1 MAPFFFGA
9 GPGVRLHS
17 RAFLMKHP
25 LALPLLLAAL
35 TLPAAAQAPKWPAI
49 TQQTKPWTRWWWEG
63 SAVNKA
69 DLTHLLTQYQQ
80 AGLGGMEI
88 TTIYGVK
95 GAESQFIDFLSP
107 KWMDMLTH
115 TLTEASRL
123 GLGIDMA
130 QASGWPFGG
139 PWVAPADAS
148 KYVTYKTYEVKGGA
162 GLSELIGFMQKP
174 IATAIG
180 HKVDS
185 KQLADPVARNKNM
198 QTLALEQVR
207 YEKPLALQTL
217 MAYSAKGEVLDLTG
231 KVSPDGKLS
240 WTAPAGS
247 WTLYAL
253 FQGGHGKQVERAG
266 PGGEGDVID
275 HFSKTATDHYLAYFD
290 KAFKGYDVK
299 PIRAFFND
307 SYEVDDAQGEA
318 NWTPL
323 MFAEFQ
329 RLRGYDLRQHLP
341 ALFNKATDDENQRVL
356 TDYRE
361 TISELLL
368 ENYTKTWG
376 AWAKTHDALIRN
388 QAHGS
393 PANILDLYAATD
405 IPETEGEDL
414 TRIKFASSAAH
425 VTGKPLTSAE
435 TATWENDH
443 FLSKLSDVKKAVDR
457 MLLGGVNHVFYHG
470 TAYSPQAATWPGWL
484 FYAAV
489 EFNPQNPFWTD
500 FGKLN
505 QYAARCQSFL
515 QAGQPSNDVLLYL
528 PISDAYTRPG
538 KVLLQHFDGIEHGFK
553 GLPIEATSEMLLAKG
568 YGYDFISD
576 KQVQLVQATG
586 KALITSGGTSYQTLL
601 VPNAQLMPL
610 PTLAQLMKLAQNGA
624 TIILQNQAPIDVP
637 GLGSLAA
644 RRASF
649 KKLLGQ
655 AKFAAT
661 KQAGVQQ
668 ATLGKGRILLGNDV
682 PQLLAQ
688 AGVKRE
694 TLVDNGLQFMRRS
707 HAKGYY
713 YFLANWGDK
722 AVSSWV
728 SLQNPAK
735 SVGLYNPMTEQ
746 TGLAKVRVSPQGTP
760 EVYVQLAPGE
770 TCILDANTGPP
781 TGPIYPY
788 LNLAAAPQPL
798 TGLWDL
804 TFLTGGPELPA
815 KLQTRDLASWTAL
828 AGEAGKK
835 FSGTATYTTTFALP
849 QGAGDGWLLDLGRVA
864 QSARVQVN
872 GQPAT
877 TLIGP
882 VYQVY
887 LPKSQLKPSNTLTV
901 TVSNLMANR
910 IADMDRNHID
920 WKIFYNTNMP
930 AKLKENRGSDG
941 LFTAEKW
948 EPKES
953 GLLGPVT
960 LTAASL
966 GTPVQ

>member
-1 MAPFFFGA
+1 
-9 GPGVRLHS
+9 
-17 RAFLMKHP
+17 MKRP
-25 LALPLLLAAL
+25 LALLLLASL
-35 TLPAAAQAPKWPAI
+35 TAQAQAPKWPAI

-69 DLTHLLTQYQQ
+69 DLTTVLTEYQK
-80 AGLGGMEI
+80 ANLGGLEI

-107 KWMDMLTH
+107 KWMDMLSH
-115 TLTEASRL
+115 TLTEAGRL

-139 PWVAPADAS
+139 PWVAPVDAS
-148 KYVTYKTYEVKGGA
+148 KYVAYKTYEVKGGA
-162 GLSELIGFMQKP
+162 GLPEAVSFMQKP
-174 IATAIG
+174 IVTAVN
-180 HKVDS
+180 HKVDI
-185 KQLADPVARNKNM
+185 KQLTDPVATNKNK
-198 QTLALEQVR
+198 QALALDQVR
-207 YEKPLALQTL
+207 FEKPLPLQTL
-217 MAYSAKGEVLDLTG
+217 MAYSDKGETLDLTS
-231 KVSPDGKLS
+231 KVGADGKLG
-240 WTAPAGS
+240 WTAPAGAS

-290 KAFKGYDVK
+290 KAFAGHDVK

-318 NWTPL
+318 NWTPQ

-329 RLRGYDLRQHLP
+329 KRRGYDLRQHLP
-341 ALFNKATDDENQRVL
+341 ALFNKASEDENQRVL
-356 TDYRE
+356 TDYRQ

-368 ENYTKTWG
+368 ENYTQTWG
-376 AWAKTHDALIRN
+376 TWAKTHDALIRN

-443 FLSKLSDVKKAVDR
+443 FLSKLSDVKKAIDR

-470 TAYSPQAATWPGWL
+470 TAYSPPSAKWPGWL

-505 QYAARCQSFL
+505 LYTARAQSFL

-528 PISDAYTRPG
+528 PMSDAYTRPG

-553 GLPIEATSEMLLAKG
+553 GLPIAATSELLLSKG

-576 KQVQLVQATG
+576 KQVQAVKNTG
-586 KALITSGGTSYQTLL
+586 GTLTTSGGAVYQTLL
-601 VPNAQLMPL
+601 VPDAHLMPL
-610 PTLAQLMKLAQNGA
+610 PTLESLLKLAQNGG
-624 TIILQNQAPIDVP
+624 TILLQNQLPADVP
-637 GLGSLAA
+637 GLGNLEN
-644 RRASF
+644 RRSNF
-649 KKLLGQ
+649 KKLLAQ
-655 AKFAAT
+655 LKLKAT
-661 KQAGVQQ
+661 AQAGVQQ
-668 ATLGKGRILLGNDV
+668 ASLGKGRVLLGNDV

-688 AGVKRE
+688 ANVRRE
-694 TLVDNGLQFMRRS
+694 TLADQGLQFMRRR
-707 HAKGYY
+707 HAQGHY
-713 YFLANWGDK
+713 YFLANWAEKPFAG
-722 AVSSWV
+722 WIT
-728 SLQNPAK
+728 LQTPAK
-735 SVGLYNPMTEQ
+735 AAALYNPMTEQ
-746 TGLAKVRVSPQGTP
+746 TGMARIRATAQGQA
-760 EVYVQLAPGE
+760 EIYVQLNPGE
-770 TCILDANTGPP
+770 TCILDTNEGERTGPA
-781 TGPIYPY
+781 YPY
-788 LNLAAAPQPL
+788 LTVAAAPQPL
-798 TGLWDL
+798 TGPWDL
-804 TFLTGGPELPA
+804 NFISGGPELPA
-815 KLQTRDLASWTAL
+815 RLQTKELTSWTTL
-828 AGEAGKK
+828 AGDAGRK
-835 FSGTATYTTTFALP
+835 FSGTATYSTTFPLP
-849 QGAGDGWLLDLGRVA
+849 QGEGDGFLLDLGRVA

-872 GQPAT
+872 GQPAA
-877 TLIGP
+877 TLLGP

-887 LPKSQLKPSNTLTV
+887 VPKYQLKASNTLTV

-910 IADMDRNHID
+910 IIDMDRNHVD

-930 AKLKENRGSDG
+930 AKLKENRGDDG
-941 LFTAEKW
+941 LFSTSNW
-948 EPKES
+948 SPLES

-960 LTAASL
+960 LTPATTGA
-966 GTPVQ
+966 PAQ

>member
-1 MAPFFFGA
+1 
-9 GPGVRLHS
+9 
-17 RAFLMKHP
+17 MKR
-25 LALPLLLAAL
+25 LLAPLFLATLGL
-35 TLPAAAQAPKWPAI
+35 TAHAQSPKWPAI

-69 DLTHLLTQYQQ
+69 DLTTVLTEYQK
-80 AGLGGMEI
+80 ANLGGLEI

-107 KWMDMLTH
+107 KWMDMLSH
-115 TLTEASRL
+115 TLTEAGRL

-139 PWVAPADAS
+139 PWVAPVDAS

-162 GLSELIGFMQKP
+162 SLSGPVSFMQKP

-180 HKVDS
+180 HKVDI
-185 KQLADPVARNKNM
+185 KQLADPVAKNKNM

-207 YEKPLALQTL
+207 FEKPLPLQAL
-217 MAYSAKGEVLDLTG
+217 MAYSDKGETLDLTS
-231 KVSPDGKLS
+231 KVGPDGKLS
-240 WTAPAGS
+240 WTAPAGSS

-290 KAFKGYDVK
+290 KAFAGHNVK

-318 NWTPL
+318 NWTPQ

-329 RLRGYDLRQHLP
+329 KRRGYDLRQHLP
-341 ALFNKATDDENQRVL
+341 ALFNKASEDENQRVL
-356 TDYRE
+356 TDYRQ

-368 ENYTKTWG
+368 ENYTQTWG

-443 FLSKLSDVKKAVDR
+443 FLSKLSDVKKAIDR

-470 TAYSPQAATWPGWL
+470 TAYSPPSAKWPGWL

-505 QYAARCQSFL
+505 QYTARAQSFL

-553 GLPIEATSEMLLAKG
+553 GLPIEATSELLLSKG

-576 KQVQLVQATG
+576 KQVQAVKNTG
-586 KALITSGGTSYQTLL
+586 NTLITSGGAVYQTLL
-601 VPNAQLMPL
+601 VPDAHLMPL
-610 PTLAQLMKLAQNGA
+610 PTLESLLKLAQNGG
-624 TIILQNQAPIDVP
+624 TILLQNQLPADVP
-637 GLGSLAA
+637 GLGNLEN
-644 RRASF
+644 RRSNF
-649 KKLLGQ
+649 RKLLAQ
-655 AKFAAT
+655 LKFKAT
-661 KQAGVQQ
+661 AQAGVQQ
-668 ATLGKGRILLGNDV
+668 ASLGKGRVLLGNDV

-688 AGVKRE
+688 ASVRRE
-694 TLVDNGLQFMRRS
+694 TLADQGLQFTRRS
-707 HAKGYY
+707 HAQGHY
-713 YFLANWGDK
+713 YFLANWAEKPFTG
-722 AVSSWV
+722 WIN
-728 SLQNPAK
+728 LQTPAK
-735 SVGLYNPMTEQ
+735 AAALYNPMTEQ
-746 TGLAKVRVSPQGTP
+746 TGMAKIRATAQGQA
-760 EVYVQLAPGE
+760 EIYVQLNPGE
-770 TCILDANTGPP
+770 TCILDTNEGERTGPA
-781 TGPIYPY
+781 YPY
-788 LNLAAAPQPL
+788 LTVAAAPQPL
-798 TGLWDL
+798 TGPWDL
-804 TFLTGGPELPA
+804 NFISGGPELPA
-815 KLQTRDLASWTAL
+815 RLQTKELASWTTL
-828 AGEAGKK
+828 AGDAGRK
-835 FSGTATYTTTFALP
+835 FSGTATYSTTFALP
-849 QGAGDGWLLDLGRVA
+849 QGDGDGFLLDLGRVA

-877 TLIGP
+877 TLLGP

-887 LPKSQLKPSNTLTV
+887 VPKYQLKASNTLTV

-910 IADMDRNHID
+910 IEDLDRNHVD

-930 AKLKENRGSDG
+930 AKLKENRGEDG
-941 LFTAEKW
+941 LFTTNKW
-948 EPKES
+948 TPLES

-960 LTAASL
+960 LTPAST
-966 GTPVQ
+966 GAPAQ

>member
-1 MAPFFFGA
+1 MKRPF
-9 GPGVRLHS
+9 
-17 RAFLMKHP
+17 AFLLLSALS
-25 LALPLLLAAL
+25 LASAQ
-35 TLPAAAQAPKWPAI
+35 AQAPKWPAI
-49 TQQTKPWTRWWWEG
+49 TQQNKPWTRWWWQG

-115 TLTEASRL
+115 TLTEAARL
-123 GLGIDMA
+123 GLGIDVA

-139 PWVAPADAS
+139 PWVTPADAS
-148 KYVTYKTYEVKGGA
+148 KYVAYTTYSVKGGES
-162 GLSELIGFMQKP
+162 LNKPVSFIQKP
-174 IATAIG
+174 IVNAIG
-180 HKVDS
+180 RKVDL
-185 KQLADPVARNKNM
+185 KQLSDPIATNKNL
-198 QTLALEQVR
+198 QSLALDQVR
-207 YEKPLALQTL
+207 FEKPLPLQAL
-217 MAYSAKGEVLDLTG
+217 MAYSDKGQTVDLTS
-231 KVSPDGKLS
+231 KVGADGKLS
-240 WTAPAGS
+240 WTAPAGT

-275 HFSKTATDHYLAYFD
+275 HFSKTATDNYLAYFD
-290 KAFKGYDVK
+290 KAFKGYNVK

-318 NWTPL
+318 NWTPQ

-329 RLRGYDLRQHLP
+329 KRRGYDLRQHLP
-341 ALFNKATDDENQRVL
+341 ALFGKAADDENKRVL

-425 VTGKPLTSAE
+425 VTGKPLTAAE

-443 FLSKLSDVKKAVDR
+443 FLSSLSDVKKALDR
-457 MLLGGVNHVFYHG
+457 MLLGGVNHTFYHG
-470 TAYSPQAATWPGWL
+470 TAYSPQAAKWPGWQ

-505 QYAARCQSFL
+505 QYAARCQSFM
-515 QAGQPSNDVLLYL
+515 QAGQPSSDVLLYL
-528 PISDAYTRPG
+528 PTADAYTRPG

-553 GLPIEATSEMLLAKG
+553 GMPIAATSEMLLAKG
-568 YGYDFISD
+568 YGHDFISD
-576 KQVQLVQATG
+576 KQVQQVKATG
-586 KALITSGGTSYQTLL
+586 KTLTTSGGAVYQTLL
-601 VPNAQLMPL
+601 VPEARLMPL
-610 PTLAQLMKLAQNGA
+610 PTLEQLLKLAQNGA
-624 TIILQNQAPIDVP
+624 TIVLQNQAPDDVP
-637 GLGSLAA
+637 GLGNLAS
-644 RRASF
+644 RRKAF
-649 KKLLGQ
+649 KKLMTQ
-655 AKFAAT
+655 VKFSAT

-668 ATLGKGRILLGNDV
+668 ATVGKGRMLLGSDV
-682 PQLLAQ
+682 SQLMAQ

-694 TLVDNGLQFMRRS
+694 NLVDNGLQFTRRR
-707 HAKGYY
+707 HAKGHY
-713 YFLANWGDK
+713 YFLANWGEK
-722 AVSSWV
+722 PVKGWV
-728 SLQNPAK
+728 PLQTATK
-735 SVGLYNPMTEQ
+735 SVALYNPMTEQ
-746 TGLAKVRVSPQGTP
+746 TGMASVRTSAQGTP
-760 EVYVQLAPGE
+760 EVYLQLAPGE
-770 TCILDANTGPP
+770 TCILDTNEGAIAGPAY
-781 TGPIYPY
+781 TY
-788 LNLAAAPQPL
+788 LNPVAASQPL
-798 TGLWDL
+798 AGPWELA
-804 TFLTGGPELPA
+804 FVSGGPELPA
-815 KLQTRDLASWTAL
+815 KLQTRELASWTTL

-835 FSGTATYTTTFALP
+835 FSGTATYTTTFAMP
-849 QGAGDGWLLDLGRVA
+849 QGTGEGWLLDLGRVG

-872 GQPAT
+872 GQPVA

-882 VYQVY
+882 VYQVF
-887 LPKSQLKPSNTLTV
+887 LPKSRLRPTNTLTV

-910 IADMDRNHID
+910 IADMDRKKEE
-920 WKIFYNTNMP
+920 WKIFYNTNMN
-930 AKLKENRGSDG
+930 AKLKENRGADG
-941 LFTAEKW
+941 LFSAEKW
-948 EPKES
+948 EPQDS
-953 GLLGPVT
+953 GLMGPVT
-960 LTAASL
+960 LTPSSL
-966 GTPVQ
+966 GAPVQ

>member
-1 MAPFFFGA
+1 MK
-9 GPGVRLHS
+9 RLLPS
-17 RAFLMKHP
+17 LFLAT
-25 LALPLLLAAL
+25 LGL
-35 TLPAAAQAPKWPAI
+35 TAQAQAPKWPAI

-69 DLTHLLTQYQQ
+69 DLTTVMTEYQK
-80 AGLGGMEI
+80 ANLGGMEI

-107 KWMDMLTH
+107 KWMDMLSH
-115 TLTEASRL
+115 TLAEGQRL
-123 GLGIDMA
+123 GLGIDVA

-139 PWVAPADAS
+139 PWVSPADAS
-148 KYVTYKTYEVKGGA
+148 KYVAYKTYEVKGGA
-162 GLSELIGFMQKP
+162 GLTEPVSFMQKP

-180 HKVDS
+180 HKVDIKELS
-185 KQLADPVARNKNM
+185 DPVATNKNM
-198 QTLALEQVR
+198 QKLALEQVR
-207 YEKPLALQTL
+207 FEKPLPLQTL
-217 MAYSAKGEVLDLTG
+217 MAYSDKGQTLDLTS
-231 KVSPDGKLS
+231 KVGANGKLS
-240 WTAPAGS
+240 WTAPEGS

-290 KAFKGYDVK
+290 KAFTGHDVK

-318 NWTPL
+318 NWTPQ

-329 RLRGYDLRQHLP
+329 QRRGYDLRQHLP
-341 ALFNKATDDENQRVL
+341 ALFNKASEDENQRVL

-376 AWAKTHDALIRN
+376 AWAKTHSALIRN

-405 IPETEGEDL
+405 IPETEGENL

-443 FLSKLSDVKKAVDR
+443 FLSKLSDVKKAIDR

-470 TAYSPQAATWPGWL
+470 TAYSPPSAKWPGWL

-505 QYAARCQSFL
+505 QYTARAQSFL
-515 QAGQPSNDVLLYL
+515 QAGRPDNDVLLYL

-553 GLPIEATSEMLLAKG
+553 GLPIEATSELLLSKG

-576 KQVQLVQATG
+576 KQVQQLKATVN
-586 KALITSGGTSYQTLL
+586 ALTTSGGATYQTLL
-601 VPNAQLMPL
+601 VPNAHLMPL
-610 PTLAQLMKLAQNGA
+610 PTLERVVQLAQAGA
-624 TIILQNQAPIDVP
+624 TVLFQGELPADVP
-637 GLGSLAA
+637 GLGNLEN
-644 RRASF
+644 RRVNF
-649 KKLLGQ
+649 KKLV
-655 AKFAAT
+655 AALKVGKPGAT
-661 KQAGVQQ
+661 GIRQ
-668 ATLGKGRILLGNDV
+668 ATIGQGKVLLGDDV
-682 PQLLAQ
+682 TALLAQ
-688 AGVKRE
+688 AGVQRE
-694 TLVDNGLQFMRRS
+694 TLADQGLQFLRRQ
-707 HAKGYY
+707 HVQGHY
-713 YFLANWGDK
+713 YFLANWGEK
-722 AVSSWV
+722 PFSGWIT
-728 SLQNPAK
+728 LQTRA
-735 SVGLYNPMTEQ
+735 SAALCYNPMTEQ
-746 TGLAKVRVSPQGTP
+746 AGLARVRNTTGGKP

-770 TCILDANTGPP
+770 TCLLDTREALVAASP
-781 TGPIYPY
+781 YPY
-788 LNLAAAPQPL
+788 LTSDAAPQPL
-798 TGLWDL
+798 TNPWDL
-804 TFLTGGPELPA
+804 TFISGGPVLPA
-815 KLQTRDLASWTAL
+815 KLQTKELTSWTTL
-828 AGEAGKK
+828 AGDAGKK
-835 FSGTATYTTTFALP
+835 FSGTATYSTTFAMP
-849 QGAGDGWLLDLGRVA
+849 QGAGDGFVLDLGRVA

-877 TLIGP
+877 TLLGP
-882 VYQVY
+882 VYQVFV
-887 LPKSQLKPSNTLTV
+887 PKAQLKASNTLTV

-910 IADMDRNHID
+910 IIDMDRNHVD

-930 AKLKENRGSDG
+930 AKLKENRGADG
-941 LFTAEKW
+941 LFTTEKW
-948 EPKES
+948 EPLES

-960 LTAASL
+960 LTPTSVNA
-966 GTPVQ
+966 PVQ